1 MEHAAARWEVCF
13 TLPAQDAASDAPAVD
28 ESDPVSLLRTAA
40 RERASGPGHPYRALA
55 YLDAADAALAA
66 SVDAPEWCAGVSAIL
81 RARQQRALGR
91 ISASRA
97 TLAAAR
103 EAIDASGLPFA
114 ERLRLTGVAR
124 VDEGVCA
131 ALAGEV
137 PAALDAVAHGVAL
150 LGDTLPQVRGEAHG
164 VAAVLGVLTGRLAFA
179 DENLGRGQGDGQVA
193 DPDSVAGVP
202 AELARVLLA
211 AERSS
216 DPQQPRIRR
225 VIERAR
231 GTEYGGLALVT
242 LAYVLEADGDH
253 EQAMHVLWQ
262 ADEAKDDYPECALV
276 KFSALG
282 VWLPTLVARHD
293 LATALGALREVQP
306 DPTHAVCP
314 GSWEAR
320 VLLETGDFA
329 RAIELTRPCLQL
341 GLDHAARS
349 YGHALAVH
357 AAALGAVRDT
367 ESADAVFAR
376 ALSLA
381 AVTGLRRIFTTLPPD
396 RMSELLQRAA
406 SAPLPDASLQVVRE
420 IDAMLKPAPLPPVT
434 LLSSRERV
442 VLEQLVSGRSVH
454 QIAWAL
460 SVSPN
465 TVKTQTR
472 SVYRKLGVASRE
484 SAVERARILGLVD
497 I

>member
-1 MEHAAARWEVCF
+1 MDDATAGWERCFALPAAASGALAVRALDGLDE
-13 TLPAQDAASDAPAVD
+13 TDA
-28 ESDPVSLLRTAA
+28 ESLLVVAA
-40 RERASGPGHPYRALA
+40 QERAGGVGHPYRALA
-55 YLDAADAALAA
+55 YVDAADAALAGSSA
-66 SVDAPEWCAGVSAIL
+66 APAWCRPVAALL

-91 ISASRA
+91 ISAARA

-103 EAIDASGLPFA
+103 ETIDASQLPFA

-124 VDEGVCA
+124 VDEGLCE

-137 PAALDAVAHGVAL
+137 PAALDALAHGVAL
-150 LGDTLPQVRGEAHG
+150 LGGTLPEVRGEAHG
-164 VAAVLGVLTGRLAFA
+164 MAAVLGVLTGRLAFA
-179 DENLGRGQGDGQVA
+179 DESLAEVA
-193 DPDSVAGVP
+193 GCHPASVAGLP

-211 AERSS
+211 TERTT
-216 DPQQPRIRR
+216 DPQLERVRR
-225 VIERAR
+225 AVELAR
-231 GTEYGGLALVT
+231 GTEYGGLALVA
-242 LAYVLEADGDH
+242 LAYVLEAAGEH
-253 EQAMHVLWQ
+253 EQVMHVLWQ

-320 VLLETGDFA
+320 VLLDTGDFA

-357 AAALGAVRDT
+357 AAALAALRDT

-381 AVTGLRRIFTTLPPD
+381 AVTGLRRIFTTLPPE
-396 RMSELLQRAA
+396 RMAELLQRAA
-406 SAPLPDASLQVVRE
+406 SAPLPDASRRVVAE
-420 IDAMLKPAPLPPVT
+420 VEAMLKPAPLPPVT
-434 LLSSRERV
+434 LLSTRERI

-454 QIAWAL
+454 QIAWEL

-484 SAVERARILGLVD
+484 SAVERARILGLVEP
-497 I
+497 

>member
-1 MEHAAARWEVCF
+1 M
-13 TLPAQDAASDAPAVD
+13 LQAAS
-28 ESDPVSLLRTAA
+28 
-40 RERASGPGHPYRALA
+40 RERAGAPGHPYRALA
-55 YLDAADAALAA
+55 YLDAAEPLLRQPDGIVPA
-66 SVDAPEWCAGVSAIL
+66 WCAPVSALL
-81 RARQQRALGR
+81 RARQHRALGR
-91 ISASRA
+91 IAAARA
-97 TLAAAR
+97 TLATAR
-103 EAIDASGLPFA
+103 DLIDASTLPFA
-114 ERLRLTGVAR
+114 ERLTLTGVFR
-124 VDEGVCA
+124 VDEGICE

-137 PAALDAVAHGVAL
+137 ASALDALAHGVAL
-150 LGDTLPQVRGEAHG
+150 LGTELPEVRGEAHG

-179 DENLGRGQGDGQVA
+179 DESLIA
-193 DPDSVAGVP
+193 ALASDPDAVAGVP

-211 AERSS
+211 TERTTE
-216 DPQQPRIRR
+216 PQLERIRR
-225 VIERAR
+225 VSSLAR

-242 LAYVLEADGDH
+242 LAYVLEAEGEH
-253 EQAMHVLWQ
+253 EQVMQVLWQ

-293 LATALGALREVQP
+293 LATALGVLRDVQP

-314 GSWEAR
+314 ASWEAR

-329 RAIELTRPCLQL
+329 RAIELTKPCLRL

-349 YGHALAVH
+349 YGHALAVS
-357 AAALGAVRDT
+357 AAAHAGLRDT

-396 RMSELLQRAA
+396 RLSALLQRAA
-406 SAPLPDASLQVVRE
+406 AAPLPEASQQVVLE
-420 IDAMLKPAPLPPVT
+420 IVAMLRPAPLPPVT
-434 LLSSRERV
+434 LLSTRERV
-442 VLEQLVSGRSVH
+442 VLAQLASGRSVH
-454 QIAWAL
+454 QIAWEL

-472 SVYRKLGVASRE
+472 SVYRKLGVASRD

-497 I
+497 

>member
-1 MEHAAARWEVCF
+1 MSGWEACF
-13 TLPAQDAASDAPAVD
+13 GVGAGRAGADQLSAAVD
-28 ESDPVSLLRTAA
+28 ESDPGALLHAA
-40 RERASGPGHPYRALA
+40 AGERSSGPGHPYRALA
-55 YLDAADAALAA
+55 YLDAADAAEASGSRAWQPPVAA
-66 SVDAPEWCAGVSAIL
+66 LL

-91 ISASRA
+91 IAAARA

-103 EAIDASGLPFA
+103 ESIDASALPFT

-124 VDEGVCA
+124 VDEGICA

-137 PAALDAVAHGVAL
+137 PAALDAIAHGVAL
-150 LGDTLPQVRGEAHG
+150 LGESLPQVRGEAHG

-179 DENLGRGQGDGQVA
+179 DESLAAARQVH
-193 DPDSVAGVP
+193 PDAVAGVP
-202 AELARVLLA
+202 AQLARGLLA
-211 AERSS
+211 TERTTE
-216 DPQQPRIRR
+216 PQLERIRR
-225 VIERAR
+225 VAELAR

-242 LAYVLEADGDH
+242 LAYVLEAGGEH
-253 EQAMHVLWQ
+253 EQVMQLLWQ
-262 ADEAKDDYPECALV
+262 ADEARDDYPECALV

-282 VWLPTLVARHD
+282 VWLPTLVGRHD
-293 LATALGALREVQP
+293 LATALGVLREVEP
-306 DPTHAVCP
+306 DATHAVCP

-349 YGHALAVH
+349 YGHALAVNAAAH
-357 AAALGAVRDT
+357 AALRDT

-381 AVTGLRRIFTTLPPD
+381 AVTGLRRVFTTLPPE
-396 RMSELLQRAA
+396 RLSGLLQRAA
-406 SAPLPDASLQVVRE
+406 AAPLPEASQHVVLE
-420 IDAMLKPAPLPPVT
+420 IVAMLRPAPLPSVT
-434 LLSSRERV
+434 LLSVRERV
-442 VLEQLVSGRSVH
+442 VLAQLASGRSMH
-454 QIAWAL
+454 QIAWEL

-472 SVYRKLGVASRE
+472 SVYRKLGVASRD

-497 I
+497 